1 MQVIAYEVLLLSQ
14 VFGGLPLKYT
24 DETRSGR
31 LITFS
36 PMACVWAWIMI
47 ILLIFFSQMT
57 LYVDFQGQLSGNIRM
72 SSYTA
77 TFAVVLDV
85 VSLNIMALV
94 VVVESFRHH
103 KKFIEMCYLLGKVD
117 HSLRYQLGYGDQTK
131 VLLVLSYMISLS
143 VASLVQEFYFEYEG
157 RNSFVFYIPVFS
169 LYCVEAALFVQF
181 TTMTQGIAARF
192 RLINDVIK
200 KTVISKSFGQ
210 LFRNQSFVKIS
221 AIQDD
226 NSCLSNLRELIDLYW
241 LLCDAVQYA
250 NVFYGNQLLTT
261 VFSGFAH
268 IIITFYYLFLHLV
281 PGQGSYLVIQG
292 FWAIT
297 HISHLVLLVRPSTAL
312 TDAAN
317 ETAPIVCRLINRD
330 LNSNVKKQLK
340 EFLLQLIHHNA
351 ALSARGVFPIHSH
364 ILTSVST
371 ESLVLHSL
379 CLELVDTNINIL
391 VSLGFSKIAIYKA
404 TKQKQ
409 NPI

>member
-1 MQVIAYEVLLLSQ
+1 
-14 VFGGLPLKYT
+14 
-24 DETRSGR
+24 
-31 LITFS
+31 
-36 PMACVWAWIMI
+36 
-47 ILLIFFSQMT
+47 MT

-221 AIQDD
+221 AIQVIYPPNHVADD

-364 ILTSVST
+364 ILTSIAGSVT
-371 ESLVLHSL
+371 TYLV
-379 CLELVDTNINIL
+379 IL
-391 VSLGFSKIAIYKA
+391 IQFQTTPPTPGKVE
-404 TKQKQ
+404 
-409 NPI
+409 